1 MALATTLGM
10 SSCGDDFLLLE
21 PAGTASE
28 NALLSENGIDMAL
41 TAVYSSLNNMNQT
54 GWMGYAALSNYCFG
68 DVAGADANKGSQ
80 SSDQS
85 DFTAIEV
92 YSFSAANSYIQGK
105 WAGVY
110 EAVKRCNN
118 VIDMVQKA
126 GDKIANPDQII
137 AQANDQ
143 AAKIVADAQKQA
155 DSLLAA
161 ARKEAADN
169 AENVQKELRLH
180 AAQAVEALKSEIA
193 TVVTDKIVQ
202 DSVKGFTADQK
213 SFNEFMLRI
222 AQEWGKNQQ
231 IEIKA
236 QDADALTRYF
246 NANAKALLDKGVK
259 ITQVNGQ
266 PAEFSIQPAD
276 GSYKV
281 NFGTDE
287 FMNWFKSMLRPQLAQ
302 TLF

>member
-1 MALATTLGM
+1 MKVKE
-10 SSCGDDFLLLE
+10 DF
-21 PAGTASE
+21 
-28 NALLSENGIDMAL
+28 I
-41 TAVYSSLNNMNQT
+41 Y
-54 GWMGYAALSNYCFG
+54 
-68 DVAGADANKGSQ
+68 
-80 SSDQS
+80 
-85 DFTAIEV
+85 
-92 YSFSAANSYIQGK
+92 
-105 WAGVY
+105 
-110 EAVKRCNN
+110 
-118 VIDMVQKA
+118 
-126 GDKIANPDQII
+126 
-137 AQANDQ
+137 
-143 AAKIVADAQKQA
+143 AQKQA

-231 IEIKA
+231 IEINA
-236 QDADALTRYF
+236 QDADTLTRYF

-281 NFGTDE
+281 NFGTEE
-287 FMNWFKSMLRPQLAQ
+287 FMNWFKSMLRPQLVE

>member
-1 MALATTLGM
+1 MNNKIQ
-10 SSCGDDFLLLE
+10 E
-21 PAGTASE
+21 
-28 NALLSENGIDMAL
+28 L
-41 TAVYSSLNNMNQT
+41 TDIIYNE
-54 GWMGYAALSNYCFG
+54 G
-68 DVAGADANKGSQ
+68 VAKGQ
-80 SSDQS
+80 AQ
-85 DFTAIEV
+85 A
-92 YSFSAANSYIQGK
+92 
-105 WAGVY
+105 
-110 EAVKRCNN
+110 
-118 VIDMVQKA
+118 
-126 GDKIANPDQII
+126 DQII

-143 AAKIVADAQKQA
+143 AAKIVADAQKKA

-246 NANAKALLDKGVK
+246 TANAKALLDKGVK

-287 FMNWFKSMLRPQLAQ
+287 FMNWFKSMLRPQLVE

>member
-1 MALATTLGM
+1 MNNKIQ
-10 SSCGDDFLLLE
+10 E
-21 PAGTASE
+21 
-28 NALLSENGIDMAL
+28 L
-41 TAVYSSLNNMNQT
+41 TDIIYNE
-54 GWMGYAALSNYCFG
+54 G
-68 DVAGADANKGSQ
+68 VAKGQ
-80 SSDQS
+80 AQ
-85 DFTAIEV
+85 A
-92 YSFSAANSYIQGK
+92 
-105 WAGVY
+105 
-110 EAVKRCNN
+110 
-118 VIDMVQKA
+118 
-126 GDKIANPDQII
+126 DQII

-213 SFNEFMLRI
+213 AFNEFMLRI

-246 NANAKALLDKGVK
+246 TANAKALLDKGVK

-281 NFGTDE
+281 NFGTEE

>member
-1 MALATTLGM
+1 MNNKIQ
-10 SSCGDDFLLLE
+10 E
-21 PAGTASE
+21 
-28 NALLSENGIDMAL
+28 L
-41 TAVYSSLNNMNQT
+41 TDIIYNE
-54 GWMGYAALSNYCFG
+54 G
-68 DVAGADANKGSQ
+68 VAKGQ
-80 SSDQS
+80 AQ
-85 DFTAIEV
+85 A
-92 YSFSAANSYIQGK
+92 
-105 WAGVY
+105 
-110 EAVKRCNN
+110 
-118 VIDMVQKA
+118 
-126 GDKIANPDQII
+126 DQIL

-180 AAQAVEALKSEIA
+180 AAQAVEALKSQIA

-231 IEIKA
+231 IEINA

-281 NFGTDE
+281 NFGTEE
-287 FMNWFKSMLRPQLAQ
+287 FMNWFKSMLRPQLVE

>member
-1 MALATTLGM
+1 MNNKIQ
-10 SSCGDDFLLLE
+10 E
-21 PAGTASE
+21 
-28 NALLSENGIDMAL
+28 L
-41 TAVYSSLNNMNQT
+41 TDIIYNE
-54 GWMGYAALSNYCFG
+54 G
-68 DVAGADANKGSQ
+68 VAKGQ
-80 SSDQS
+80 AQ
-85 DFTAIEV
+85 A
-92 YSFSAANSYIQGK
+92 
-105 WAGVY
+105 
-110 EAVKRCNN
+110 
-118 VIDMVQKA
+118 
-126 GDKIANPDQII
+126 DQIL

-231 IEIKA
+231 IEINA
-236 QDADALTRYF
+236 QDADTLTRYF

-281 NFGTDE
+281 NFGTEE
-287 FMNWFKSMLRPQLAQ
+287 FMNWFKSMLRPQLVE

>member
-1 MALATTLGM
+1 MNNKIQ
-10 SSCGDDFLLLE
+10 E
-21 PAGTASE
+21 
-28 NALLSENGIDMAL
+28 L
-41 TAVYSSLNNMNQT
+41 TDIIYNE
-54 GWMGYAALSNYCFG
+54 G
-68 DVAGADANKGSQ
+68 VAKGQ
-80 SSDQS
+80 AQ
-85 DFTAIEV
+85 A
-92 YSFSAANSYIQGK
+92 
-105 WAGVY
+105 
-110 EAVKRCNN
+110 
-118 VIDMVQKA
+118 
-126 GDKIANPDQII
+126 DQII

>member
-1 MALATTLGM
+1 MNNKIQ
-10 SSCGDDFLLLE
+10 E
-21 PAGTASE
+21 
-28 NALLSENGIDMAL
+28 L
-41 TAVYSSLNNMNQT
+41 TDIIYNE
-54 GWMGYAALSNYCFG
+54 G
-68 DVAGADANKGSQ
+68 VAKGQ
-80 SSDQS
+80 AQ
-85 DFTAIEV
+85 A
-92 YSFSAANSYIQGK
+92 
-105 WAGVY
+105 
-110 EAVKRCNN
+110 
-118 VIDMVQKA
+118 
-126 GDKIANPDQII
+126 DQII

-231 IEIKA
+231 IEINA
-236 QDADALTRYF
+236 QDANALTRYF
-246 NANAKALLDKGVK
+246 TANAKALLDKGVK

-281 NFGTDE
+281 NFGTEE

>member
-1 MALATTLGM
+1 MNTKIQ
-10 SSCGDDFLLLE
+10 E
-21 PAGTASE
+21 
-28 NALLSENGIDMAL
+28 L
-41 TAVYSSLNNMNQT
+41 TDIIYNE
-54 GWMGYAALSNYCFG
+54 G
-68 DVAGADANKGSQ
+68 VAKGQ
-80 SSDQS
+80 AQ
-85 DFTAIEV
+85 A
-92 YSFSAANSYIQGK
+92 
-105 WAGVY
+105 
-110 EAVKRCNN
+110 
-118 VIDMVQKA
+118 
-126 GDKIANPDQII
+126 DQIL

-222 AQEWGKNQQ
+222 AQEWGKKQQ
-231 IEIKA
+231 IEINA
-236 QDADALTRYF
+236 QDADALTRFF

-281 NFGTDE
+281 NFGTEE
-287 FMNWFKSMLRPQLAQ
+287 FMNWFKSLLRPQLVE

>member
-1 MALATTLGM
+1 MNNKIQ
-10 SSCGDDFLLLE
+10 E
-21 PAGTASE
+21 
-28 NALLSENGIDMAL
+28 L
-41 TAVYSSLNNMNQT
+41 TDIIYNE
-54 GWMGYAALSNYCFG
+54 G
-68 DVAGADANKGSQ
+68 VAKGQ
-80 SSDQS
+80 AQ
-85 DFTAIEV
+85 A
-92 YSFSAANSYIQGK
+92 
-105 WAGVY
+105 
-110 EAVKRCNN
+110 
-118 VIDMVQKA
+118 
-126 GDKIANPDQII
+126 DQII

-246 NANAKALLDKGVK
+246 TANAKALLDKGVK

-287 FMNWFKSMLRPQLAQ
+287 FMNWFKSMLRPQLVQ

>member
-1 MALATTLGM
+1 MNNKIQ
-10 SSCGDDFLLLE
+10 E
-21 PAGTASE
+21 
-28 NALLSENGIDMAL
+28 L
-41 TAVYSSLNNMNQT
+41 TDIIYNE
-54 GWMGYAALSNYCFG
+54 G
-68 DVAGADANKGSQ
+68 VAKGQ
-80 SSDQS
+80 AQ
-85 DFTAIEV
+85 A
-92 YSFSAANSYIQGK
+92 
-105 WAGVY
+105 
-110 EAVKRCNN
+110 
-118 VIDMVQKA
+118 
-126 GDKIANPDQII
+126 DQIL

-231 IEIKA
+231 IEINA

-287 FMNWFKSMLRPQLAQ
+287 FMNWFKSMLRPQLVE

>member
-1 MALATTLGM
+1 MNNKIQ
-10 SSCGDDFLLLE
+10 E
-21 PAGTASE
+21 
-28 NALLSENGIDMAL
+28 L
-41 TAVYSSLNNMNQT
+41 TDIIYNE
-54 GWMGYAALSNYCFG
+54 G
-68 DVAGADANKGSQ
+68 VAKGQ
-80 SSDQS
+80 AQ
-85 DFTAIEV
+85 A
-92 YSFSAANSYIQGK
+92 
-105 WAGVY
+105 
-110 EAVKRCNN
+110 
-118 VIDMVQKA
+118 
-126 GDKIANPDQII
+126 DQIL
-137 AQANDQ
+137 AQAREQ
-143 AAKIVADAQKQA
+143 AEKIISEARKQA
-155 DSLLAA
+155 DSIVAA
-161 ARKEAADN
+161 ARKESADN
-169 AENVQKELRLH
+169 AENVQKELRLY

-193 TVVTDKIVQ
+193 TVVTDKIVT

-213 SFNEFMLRI
+213 AFNEFMLRI

-246 NANAKALLDKGVK
+246 TANAKALLDKGVK

-287 FMNWFKSMLRPQLAQ
+287 FMNWFKSMLRPQLVE